1 MESIKDIDIR
11 HFKLTSGEELICY
24 VQSSSEH
31 AFIVER
37 PAVVRCGS
45 DGTWTF
51 GDWFPFSDKKMFK
64 IMKRFVINHT
74 EVVDETKE
82 SFIKYSCQDIMAAE
96 INDGYDQ
103 YDYDNDNTMVDTGD
117 DEWNEEEPSIDE
129 ITIH

>member
-37 PAVVRCGS
+37 PAVVRCAS

-74 EVVDETKE
+74 EVVEETKE
-82 SFIKYSCQDIMAAE
+82 SYIKYSCQDIIRDE
-96 INDGYDQ
+96 INRDIEEYELEGESMIE
-103 YDYDNDNTMVDTGD
+103 DNIR
-117 DEWNEEEPSIDE
+117 DEETIEP
-129 ITIH
+129 TIH

>member
-37 PAVVRCGS
+37 PAVVRCAS

-82 SFIKYSCQDIMAAE
+82 SFIKYSCQDMIR
-96 INDGYDQ
+96 
-103 YDYDNDNTMVDTGD
+103 D
-117 DEWNEEEPSIDE
+117 D
-129 ITIH
+129 

>member
-1 MESIKDIDIR
+1 MESIKNIDIR
-11 HFKLTSGEELICY
+11 HFKLTNSEDLICY

-37 PAVVRCGS
+37 PAVVRVS
-45 DGTWTF
+45 LDGTFTF

-82 SFIKYSCQDIMAAE
+82 SYIKYSCQDMIKDE
-96 INDGYDQ
+96 INRDIEEYELEGES
-103 YDYDNDNTMVDTGD
+103 MIED
-117 DEWNEEEPSIDE
+117 DIRDEETIEP
-129 ITIH
+129 TIH

>member
-1 MESIKDIDIR
+1 MESIKNIDIR
-11 HFKLTSGEELICY
+11 HFKLTNSEDLICY

-37 PAVVRCGS
+37 PAVVRVS
-45 DGTWTF
+45 LDGTFTF

-82 SFIKYSCQDIMAAE
+82 SYIKYSCQDMIRDE
-96 INDGYDQ
+96 INCDIEEYELEGES
-103 YDYDNDNTMVDTGD
+103 MIED
-117 DEWNEEEPSIDE
+117 DVRDEETIEP
-129 ITIH
+129 TIH